1 MKKVILFILSGLL
14 LFSLFS
20 CSEKDDF
27 VSEKAKYDIRVV
39 KLDIGEYVLKEL
51 YNPEPLEELEY
62 DLLNKNISRDE
73 AVIRLSKILADYNIV
88 HLNLNINYPE
98 FYAEIAPFF
107 LKLFGDE
114 YYFSLCHKQY
124 GKYAG
129 CKVVEIGGF
138 PVKTALEKYNEYFPF
153 ETESGAKYN
162 FETVLNYKFLK
173 AAGLLDKKGRL
184 PVSFETQNGSVETV
198 LIKSVEKLEMKDI
211 TGIRPAAYSSIDTN
225 QRTNKMSA
233 FVTDQQKKTCYYQ
246 SLSFHPFNEDNCVE
260 SLETMLKELKTNDYD
275 TIVFDLRYNGGG
287 QFPIIISQ
295 KFYEN
300 KEFLQNYNLAIILS
314 GKTYS
319 AGVIFADYLYG
330 LFPNLVFF
338 GEESGQ
344 AIFNYT
350 NVLPETLPNLKCNIV
365 FPKQV
370 EAMDNVSKRADDV
383 NRGILPDVEVH
394 QTLEDYLNGVDT
406 IYNAIYDY
414 FN

>member
-1 MKKVILFILSGLL
+1 M
-14 LFSLFS
+14 
-20 CSEKDDF
+20 
-27 VSEKAKYDIRVV
+27 
-39 KLDIGEYVLKEL
+39 
-51 YNPEPLEELEY
+51 EELEY

-73 AVIRLSKILADYNIV
+73 AVIRLSKILADYNIF

-98 FYAEIAPFF
+98 FYSERAPFF
-107 LKLFGDE
+107 LKLFEDD
-114 YYFSLCHKQY
+114 YYLSICHKQY
-124 GKYAG
+124 EKYAG
-129 CKVVEIGGF
+129 CKVVEIGGV

-246 SLSFHPFNEDNCVE
+246 SLSFHPFTEDNCIE
-260 SLETMLKELKTNDYD
+260 SLETMLKELKTNDYN

-287 QFPIIISQ
+287 QFPIIIS
-295 KFYEN
+295 
-300 KEFLQNYNLAIILS
+300 
-314 GKTYS
+314 
-319 AGVIFADYLYG
+319 
-330 LFPNLVFF
+330 
-338 GEESGQ
+338 GQ

-350 NVLPETLPNLKCNIV
+350 NILPETLPNLKCNIV